1 MTVSPQPEQMGGQ
14 TAITNYLTG
23 HLPPRGLGRGLEGLL
38 GELVNPISLG
48 PRHVDVRTMSLD
60 SWRGSRRSSQA
71 STARSS

>member
-38 GELVNPISLG
+38 GEL
-48 PRHVDVRTMSLD
+48 
-60 SWRGSRRSSQA
+60 
-71 STARSS
+71 